1 MKAIE
6 IIRAMVCDSALAE
19 HSLVISYY
27 GVATT
32 EDWIAMMF
40 GNFRLKEGELEPSDY
55 LATWQAEANF
65 IYPFNVKNAPDV
77 VLERVDPLNYD
88 EDDREVYLY
97 TIE

>member
-6 IIRAMVCDSALAE
+6 LIRAMIYDSELAE
-19 HSLVISYY
+19 HSQVVTYH
-27 GVATT
+27 GNATT

-40 GNFRLKEGELEPSDY
+40 GNFRIKEGELEVSDY
-55 LATWQAEANF
+55 LATWQVDANF
-65 IYPFNVKNAPDV
+65 IYPFNVENAPDV